1 MAVCV
6 MVVGAKLF
14 PDRVMSTYSS
24 SAFCHMSHSPYALI
38 AAVHVYVVRG
48 KCSLSNTRAAAS
60 GRPQRQDAM
69 RNSVYRRASGFWGF
83 FDPPASFDS
92 KAFACLARTAA
103 SAACSILSA
112 FWNWPSTPY
121 AQMSAEATG
130 TSGTSRSPR
139 MSSTSAAAALAPTF
153 PPFAPAR
160 ISAEYV
166 CDVGVIPA
174 SRKSLYAA
182 NASRQSPK
190 APTACMY
197 AVYVYAVG
205 ALRPGP
211 CFFIQSITSRTRLSS
226 PRRPA
231 TESTVVATC
240 ALGVSSS
247 ASRS

>member
-1 MAVCV
+1 
-6 MVVGAKLF
+6 
-14 PDRVMSTYSS
+14 
-24 SAFCHMSHSPYALI
+24 MSHSPYALI

-60 GRPQRQDAM
+60 GRAQRHDAM
-69 RNSVYRRASGFWGF
+69 RNSVYRRASGFF
-83 FDPPASFDS
+83 ERAS
-92 KAFACLARTAA
+92 ALVACAARTAA
-103 SAACSILSA
+103 SAASSMRSA
-112 FWNWPSTPY
+112 LWNWPSTPY

-139 MSSTSAAAALAPTF
+139 MSSTSSAAALAPTL

-174 SRKSLYAA
+174 ARMAPYAA
-182 NASRQSPK
+182 NASRQSPA

-211 CFFIQSITSRTRLSS
+211 
-226 PRRPA
+226 
-231 TESTVVATC
+231 
-240 ALGVSSS
+240 
-247 ASRS
+247 